1 MSRRETL
8 RLRDIREAI
17 ATIRSH
23 IAESSFDRRTSDA
36 VLFNLV
42 VIGEAAAQIG
52 DETRSR
58 APEIPWT
65 KIVGLRNLI
74 AHEYFRIDLDVIE
87 MIVEEQLGELD
98 ATAERILEED
108 DAAALPP

>member
-1 MSRRETL
+1 LSRREAL

-17 ATIRSH
+17 ATIRGH
-23 IAESSFDRRTSDA
+23 IGSATFDRKTSDA
-36 VLFNLV
+36 VLYNLV
-42 VIGEAAAQIG
+42 VIGEAAAQIS

-74 AHEYFRIDLDVIE
+74 AHEYFRIDLDVIQA
-87 MIVEEQLGELD
+87 IVEEQLGELD
-98 ATAERILEED
+98 AVAERLLEED
-108 DAAALPP
+108 DAA